1 MPTFTR
7 EDVRQLASLAR
18 LALSDDEAERFA
30 GQLGD
35 ILAFVREIQAVDT
48 SAVAAPSD
56 ALTGALRDDTV
67 RPSLDR
73 DEIVNAAP
81 GADEAA
87 GLFKV
92 PRVLTG

>member
-1 MPTFTR
+1 MSTFTR
-7 EDVRQLASLAR
+7 EDVQQLASLAR
-18 LALSDDEAERFA
+18 LALTDDEAERFA

-48 SAVAAPSD
+48 SAVAAPAHD
-56 ALTGALRDDTV
+56 AAGALRDDTV

-73 DEIVNAAP
+73 DEIFKAAP

-92 PRVLTG
+92 PRVLAG